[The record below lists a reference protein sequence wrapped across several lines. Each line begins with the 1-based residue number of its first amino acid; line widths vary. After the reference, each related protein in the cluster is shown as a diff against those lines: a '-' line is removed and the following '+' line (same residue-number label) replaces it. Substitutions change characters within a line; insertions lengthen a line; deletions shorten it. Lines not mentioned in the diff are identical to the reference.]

1 VIYQAHQF
9 SQWYATHCR
18 RVLCLFLCLHHHFS
32 SYIKKHSFSVSQVAI
47 IGRPNVGKSALFN
60 RLIKRRTAIVHD
72 TPLGHVTRDYQ
83 EAEARLGDLKFTV
96 VDTSGMEPFPAA
108 GSIQSRSL
116 SLTARVIERAHVT
129 LLLVDGKSGI
139 LPADSD
145 LARWLRQNVN
155 QDTAS
160 KIVVVVNKC
169 ERRGNKSEMYSSTTS
184 AVHEAPRLGFGEAVA
199 ISAETGEGMV
209 DLYTALQPHI
219 DAVYKDLNEQSN
231 PSEHARDQNAK
242 PVKVA
247 IMGVTNVGKS
257 TLMNRILREERCMTG
272 PERGLTRDSIGVRF
286 DYEEKGQAN
295 PVTVEITDTAGWVKR
310 ASRLVAHDDVG
321 GAVAS
326 IALAESHTVLQF
338 VHVVVLVVDAVNV
351 LDGTKGLTHSEA
363 ALAAKVVTEGR
374 ALVVLANKID
384 ALGKDKDK
392 ETVELLVRKSLSE
405 VVPEIGECP
414 IIAMSALTG
423 SGAET
428 LLPTILRVYRLWNLR
443 LPTARLNRWL
453 RDLSGSVAL
462 FGKGTAAV
470 GGIKYLVQIKSRPP
484 SFVAFLSR
492 KREKNFQEASRRFL
506 RRRIQHEFGLAQVP
520 LRLEIKSTGR

>member
-1 VIYQAHQF
+1 M
-9 SQWYATHCR
+9 
-18 RVLCLFLCLHHHFS
+18 LCWCLSLFNQQFS
-32 SYIKKHSFSVSQVAI
+32 SYIKNDSVLGSQVAI

-83 EAEARLGDLKFTV
+83 EAEARLGDLKFTA
-96 VDTSGMEPFPAA
+96 VDTSGMEPFPVA

-129 LLLVDGKSGI
+129 LLLVDGKSGL

-169 ERRGNKSEMYSSTTS
+169 ERRGNKSEIYSNTTS

-231 PSEHARDQNAK
+231 SSEHEGDQKAK
-242 PVKVA
+242 AVKVA

-257 TLMNRILREERCMTG
+257 TLMNRILREERCITG

-295 PVTVEITDTAGWVKR
+295 SKVTVEITDTAGWVKR
-310 ASRLVAHDDVG
+310 ASRLAAHDDVG

-351 LDGTKGLTHSEA
+351 LDTRKGLSHSEA
-363 ALAAKVVTEGR
+363 ALAAKAVTEGR
-374 ALVVLANKID
+374 ALVVLANKMD

-405 VVPEIGECP
+405 VVPEIGDCP

-423 SGAET
+423 SGAEA

-506 RRRIQHEFGLAQVP
+506 RRRIQQEFGLAQVP